1 MNWEIEIDVYTLI
14 YIKWITNE
22 NLLYK
27 KTNKIKFKRKIQ
39 KILLSIF

>member
-22 NLLYK
+22 NLLDK